1 MTAQELV
8 ELRHRLMMTGY
19 APIPIIDRSKR
30 PAIEKGWQTHLET
43 NEAEIEL
50 WSRVYPGASGTGLL
64 CRFMPSFDIDILD
77 AEAAEAVEMLAR
89 ARFEEQ
95 GRVLVRIGQSPKR
108 AIPFR
113 AAVPFK
119 KISASLIA

>member
-1 MTAQELV
+1 MKAQELV
-8 ELRHRLMMTGY
+8 ELRRRLMMTGY

-64 CRFMPSFDIDILD
+64 CGSCPRSTSTSSIPKPPRRS
-77 AEAAEAVEMLAR
+77 R
-89 ARFEEQ
+89 CWC
-95 GRVLVRIGQSPKR
+95 GRGSKN
-108 AIPFR
+108 R
-113 AAVPFK
+113 AACWCGSGNRRSGRFC
-119 KISASLIA
+119 SAPPCRSRKLRPA